1 MKYILFYLLIFSSI
15 SVFSQCDGRYE
26 SEIFDEVNKTIVE
39 YTDFYDW
46 SSFDSGLDMDIYQPA
61 NDTVT
66 SRPLLIFAHGGTYV
80 AGNKNNPTMVSLC
93 EAFAKRGYVT
103 ASIQYRLTSPLN
115 LILPNAYDIFSQ
127 TVLNSVSDMK
137 AAVRFFRKDFFEN
150 GNSYGIN
157 PNQIFV
163 GGNSAGAVTAAH
175 LSVIDENQV
184 PNEFQS
190 YFDLAGGIEGNSG
203 NYGYSSEVSGAVL
216 LAGAINSL
224 DFIDADDRPI
234 VSLHAIDDNTIFY
247 NCENAIGNSSLP
259 ILCGA
264 GEIHNKLDDVGII
277 NDLYTFQSGGHS
289 APMSNIDDIAIPF
302 ISDFL
307 YELIC
312 NTNSVEDVSNFR
324 FRIFPNPCKNYL
336 FVESVKPIYEIIIT
350 DLLGNK
356 LLDMSSIFPID
367 QINTSFLKNG
377 TYFLFNKNDLSS
389 VQLFLK
395 D

>member
-39 YTDFYDW
+39 YTDVYDW